1 MIIKTISKIVVAL
14 MVVIF
19 GSLCMVSNGAA
30 KVYCR
35 IAGIF
40 FDFIGIC
47 VLLAVITSQWNNVFI
62 LAIIAGAGFVSYLA
76 VGLLMTAL
84 EREKDF
90 FNAVLLG

>member
-62 LAIIAGAGFVSYLA
+62 LAIIAGAGLLSYLA
-76 VGLLMTAL
+76 VVLLMTVL
-84 EREKDF
+84 ESGKDF

>member
-1 MIIKTISKIVVAL
+1 MIIKMISKIVAAL

-19 GSLCMVSNGAA
+19 GSLYMVANGAA

-40 FDFIGIC
+40 FNFIGIC

-62 LAIIAGAGFVSYLA
+62 LAIIAGAGFLSYLA
-76 VGLLMTAL
+76 VGLLMTVL
-84 EREKDF
+84 ESGKDF
-90 FNAVLLG
+90 FKTVLHG